1 MGAWLCRAC
10 TVLEGQSRMAV
21 DSDPDDERE
30 ARVERLVRRA
40 KDALGENDV
49 APTAPKPVPVSV
61 RLKPDRRKATR

>member
-1 MGAWLCRAC
+1 
-10 TVLEGQSRMAV
+10 MAV